1 MWPETGNLQLVQG
14 RRESAANMSQTDL
27 PLTTHAQVFMYV
39 IVLSR
44 AGTPEIPRFFVEQ
57 AWVNGLFG
65 RPGDNMSSADNS
77 NPCRQLS
84 KSMSDY

>member
-14 RRESAANMSQTDL
+14 RRESAASMSQTDL

-44 AGTPEIPRFFVEQ
+44 AGTPEITLFLWSMTGWMGYWE
-57 AWVNGLFG
+57 GLETT
-65 RPGDNMSSADNS
+65 
-77 NPCRQLS
+77 CRVQITVTPVGNCLRV
-84 KSMSDY
+84 